1 MPLTLPKLYLRT
13 ESAVLCRPS
22 AESERVLEGSG
33 FGMVSRRRCCACNRG
48 KRASSLLSPTHAA
61 VRTKGVR
68 GNAGALGESRA
79 CGLALCGFCG
89 GEGYI
94 SFLWRRGFRF
104 FAAECGRLGRAAAQ
118 GAAAMAFGGAAQ
130 RLVRGVIII
139 IIIIIIIIVVVV
151 VVVLAGRV
159 RRWT

>member
-1 MPLTLPKLYLRT
+1 M
-13 ESAVLCRPS
+13 
-22 AESERVLEGSG
+22 RVG
-33 FGMVSRRRCCACNRG
+33 
-48 KRASSLLSPTHAA
+48 A
-61 VRTKGVR
+61 VRFLR
-68 GNAGALGESRA
+68 
-79 CGLALCGFCG
+79 

-130 RLVRGVIII
+130 RLVRGVIVVAAV
-139 IIIIIIIIVVVV
+139 VVVV